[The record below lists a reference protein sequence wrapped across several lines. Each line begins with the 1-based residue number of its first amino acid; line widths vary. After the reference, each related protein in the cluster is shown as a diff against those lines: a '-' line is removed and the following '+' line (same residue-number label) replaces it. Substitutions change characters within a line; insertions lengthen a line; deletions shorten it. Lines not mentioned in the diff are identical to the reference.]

1 MRVRWVIL
9 VAAALM
15 LPRAID
21 DPEPAGSESLVVFAC
36 REDFKT
42 FAKALSHFLAL
53 RLLYTASI
61 NISVVQKPVVAP
73 YRGS

>member
-1 MRVRWVIL
+1 MRVRWMIL

-21 DPEPAGSESLVVFAC
+21 LEPAGSESLVVFAC

-61 NISVVQKPVVAP
+61 NISVVQKPVVVP